1 MNLEAIEPIL
11 EDIVKES
18 LSDKVY
24 IYGRFQKSLT
34 NRVASG
40 RLRNSI
46 KAVTKQ
52 DRSGV
57 TVIQMQAFGQPLS
70 NTYAYWLINDR
81 KPGASG
87 SGGQLQPAIE
97 QWIKD
102 KKSFK
107 IRDFKTGKFLPKN
120 EKNIKNASFLV
131 ARSIARFGYQ
141 NKPKNFVEVSYDK
154 ILKNTQ
160 IKDLIAEATFDDL
173 LNVIEGI

>member
-1 MNLEAIEPIL
+1 MNLEEIEPII

-24 IYGRFQKSLT
+24 LYGRFQKSLT

-40 RLRNSI
+40 KLRNSI

-57 TVIQMQAFGQPLS
+57 TVIQVQAFGQPLS
-70 NTYAYWLINDR
+70 NTYAYWLANNR
-81 KPGASG
+81 KPNSSG
-87 SGGQLQPAIE
+87 SKFANIGAIE

-107 IRDFKTGKFLPKN
+107 IRDYKTGKFLPKN
-120 EKNIKNASFLV
+120 EKNIKSTAFVV
-131 ARSIARFGYQ
+131 ARSIGQFGYQ
-141 NKPKNFVEVSYDK
+141 NIPKNFVEVSYKK
-154 ILKNTQ
+154 ILNNTQ
-160 IKDLIAEATFDDL
+160 IRELIAQATYDDL
-173 LNVIEGI
+173 LNAIEGL